1 MVDITYHL
9 HDSFKNKIKFF
20 QQDKS
25 AIKIK
30 DTLRDHSQI
39 SSVENIVKEDKLPIL
54 NEVETEIPHLKTSEK
69 MVEDIIKKQ
78 KSSILLKEKQ
88 VLNCF
93 LDYTKITMKPYITS
107 DELKKLEDYICLY
120 SSEKHIKSFNFL
132 IETKDLDSDDLI
144 NFGYNMV
151 NHFNFTILEK
161 FAPILKNIFKVVSEL
176 DESTITRRL
185 YFRKP
190 LKKNKI
196 ICLRNISEY
205 LDELQQDK

>member
-1 MVDITYHL
+1 M
-9 HDSFKNKIKFF
+9 SFGIHSLDEKVLTSTFF
-20 QQDKS
+20 
-25 AIKIK
+25 
-30 DTLRDHSQI
+30 R
-39 SSVENIVKEDKLPIL
+39 
-54 NEVETEIPHLKTSEK
+54 
-69 MVEDIIKKQ
+69 
-78 KSSILLKEKQ
+78 
-88 VLNCF
+88 
-93 LDYTKITMKPYITS
+93 LDV
-107 DELKKLEDYICLY
+107 
-120 SSEKHIKSFNFL
+120 IKSFNFL

>member
-1 MVDITYHL
+1 M
-9 HDSFKNKIKFF
+9 
-20 QQDKS
+20 
-25 AIKIK
+25 
-30 DTLRDHSQI
+30 
-39 SSVENIVKEDKLPIL
+39 
-54 NEVETEIPHLKTSEK
+54 
-69 MVEDIIKKQ
+69 
-78 KSSILLKEKQ
+78 
-88 VLNCF
+88 
-93 LDYTKITMKPYITS
+93 
-107 DELKKLEDYICLY
+107 
-120 SSEKHIKSFNFL
+120 

-144 NFGYNMV
+144 HFGYNMV
-151 NHFNFTILEK
+151 NHLNFTILEK